1 MRLLLAA
8 FLDRKMFVWG
18 YHACLSAY
26 MTVTKHH
33 HVSIFGLG
41 YVGAVT
47 AGCLAELGHHI
58 IGADVQQAKVD
69 TFKAGRSPI
78 VEPELESLLQNA
90 KRDGLLDATTDA
102 AEAVNAS
109 QISIVCVGTPSQAA
123 GRLNLDFVRKVRAQ
137 IAAAIREKK
146 EQHKLLLRS
155 TMLPGSTRKLV
166 DENFSDL
173 VTSGLLSVYYCP
185 EFLREG
191 TAVRDFREPSL
202 AAVGTH
208 DGKAPATNEALDL
221 LGPNAQILE
230 WEGAELLKYSC
241 NYFHALKV
249 GFANEIGRMAKHLGI
264 DGARVMDVVCR
275 DERLNISRYYLRPGN
290 PFGGSCLP
298 KDVNALSGLA
308 RIEGVNL
315 PLLDH
320 VIASNQ
326 AHLDALLEQI
336 TSKDVRRVGLLGL
349 AFKADTDDM
358 RGSAI
363 VSIAEILLGRGYQLR
378 IFDPSINLTRLIGA
392 NEAEIQRRMP
402 HLAQL
407 LCSSAEEVVR
417 ESEVIVAS
425 QKCVDVES
433 LRTVAWAGKRV
444 IDVNG
449 WPELKTLPWGY
460 EGICW

>member
-1 MRLLLAA
+1 M
-8 FLDRKMFVWG
+8 LDWWMP
-18 YHACLSAY
+18 SA
-26 MTVTKHH
+26 HSH

-47 AGCLAELGHHI
+47 AGCLAEQGNSI

-69 TFKAGRSPI
+69 AFKSGISPI
-78 VEPELESLLQNA
+78 IEPELEGLLQTA
-90 KRDGLLDATTDA
+90 KREGRLDATTDA
-102 AEAVNAS
+102 TAAVKAS
-109 QISIVCVGTPSQAA
+109 QISIICVGTPSQAA
-123 GRLNLDFVRKVRAQ
+123 GRLNLDFVRKVSAQ
-137 IAAAIREKK
+137 IAAAIREKN
-146 EQHKLLLRS
+146 QPHTILFRS
-155 TMLPGSTRKLV
+155 TMLPGSTRAIVGVFLA
-166 DENFSDL
+166 DL
-173 VTSGLLSVYYCP
+173 IKSGLLHVYYCP

-191 TAVRDFREPSL
+191 TAVRDFRDPSL
-202 AAVGTH
+202 CVVGTH
-208 DGKAPATNEALDL
+208 DGHAPATTEALDL
-221 LGPNAQILE
+221 LGANAQILE

-249 GFANEIGRMAKHLGI
+249 GFANEIGRMAKHLGV

-275 DERLNISRYYLRPGN
+275 DERLNISRYYMRPGN

-298 KDVNALSGLA
+298 KDVNALCGLA

-326 AHLDALLEQI
+326 AHLDALLDQI
-336 TSKDVRRVGLLGL
+336 ARKDVRRVGLLGL
-349 AFKADTDDM
+349 AFKVDTDDM
-358 RGSAI
+358 RGSAM
-363 VSIAEILLGRGYQLR
+363 VSIAETLLGRGYQLR

-407 LCSSAEEVVR
+407 LCDSAEEVVR
-417 ESEVIVAS
+417 ESDVIIAS
-425 QKCVDVES
+425 QKCVEVES
-433 LRTVAWAGKRV
+433 LRSVAAVGKQV

-449 WPELKTLPWGY
+449 WLELKALPWSY

>member
-1 MRLLLAA
+1 MLDCRMAA
-8 FLDRKMFVWG
+8 
-18 YHACLSAY
+18 
-26 MTVTKHH
+26 TPTH

-69 TFKAGRSPI
+69 AFRAGVSPI
-78 VEPELESLLQNA
+78 IEPELESLLQSA
-90 KRDGLLDATTDA
+90 KREGRLDATTDA
-102 AEAVNAS
+102 NEAVQAT
-109 QISIVCVGTPSQAA
+109 QVSIVCVGTPSQAA
-123 GRLNLDFVRKVRAQ
+123 GRLNLDFVRKVSAQ
-137 IAAAIREKK
+137 IAAAIRAKGTP
-146 EQHKLLLRS
+146 HTIIFRS
-155 TMLPGSTRKLV
+155 TMLPGSTRAIAGEFFAELI
-166 DENFSDL
+166 E
-173 VTSGLLSVYYCP
+173 SGLLQVYFCP

-191 TAVRDFREPSL
+191 TAVRDFRDPSL
-202 AAVGTH
+202 GVVGTH
-208 DGKAPATNEALDL
+208 DGAAPATSEALEL
-221 LGPNAQILE
+221 LGQNAQILA
-230 WEGAELLKYSC
+230 WEGAELLKYAC

-249 GFANEIGRMAKHLGI
+249 GFANEIGRMAKHLGV

-275 DERLNISRYYLRPGN
+275 DERLNISRYYMRPGN

-315 PLLDH
+315 PLLDS
-320 VIASNQ
+320 VMDSNH
-326 AHLDALLEQI
+326 AHLDALLNQI
-336 TSKDVRRVGLLGL
+336 TSKDARRIGLLGL

-358 RGSAI
+358 RGSSMVA
-363 VSIAEILLGRGYQLR
+363 VAETLLGRGYQLR

-407 LCSSAEEVVR
+407 LCDSAEEVVR

-433 LRTVAWAGKRV
+433 LRDVAGAGKSV

-449 WPELKTLPWGY
+449 WPELKTLAWSY
-460 EGICW
+460 EGVCW

>member
-1 MRLLLAA
+1 
-8 FLDRKMFVWG
+8 
-18 YHACLSAY
+18 
-26 MTVTKHH
+26 MTASRTPH

-58 IGADVQQAKVD
+58 IGVDVQQAKVD
-69 TFKAGRSPI
+69 AFKSGISPI
-78 VEPELESLLQNA
+78 IEPELEILLQSA
-90 KRDGLLDATTDA
+90 KREGRLDATTDA
-102 AEAVNAS
+102 SEAVRRT
-109 QISIVCVGTPSQAA
+109 QVSIVCVGTPSQAA
-123 GRLNLDFVRKVRAQ
+123 GRLNLDFVRNVCTQ

-146 EQHKLLLRS
+146 MPHTLLLRS
-155 TMLPGSTRKLV
+155 TMLPGSTRNLIG
-166 DENFSDL
+166 ENFADL
-173 VTSGLLSVYYCP
+173 IEKGLLHVYYCP

-191 TAVRDFREPSL
+191 TAVRDFRDPSL
-202 AAVGTH
+202 CVVGTH
-208 DGKAPATNEALDL
+208 NGSTPATAEALDL
-221 LGPNAQILE
+221 LGQHAQILV

-249 GFANEIGRMAKHLGI
+249 GFANEIGRMAKHLGV
-264 DGARVMDVVCR
+264 DGARVMEVLCR
-275 DERLNISRYYLRPGN
+275 DDRLNISRYYLRPGN

-298 KDVNALSGLA
+298 KDVSALCGLA

-320 VIASNQ
+320 VMDSNH
-326 AHLDALLEQI
+326 AHLESLLNLI
-336 TSKDVRRVGLLGL
+336 AAKGLRRVGLLGL

-358 RGSAI
+358 RGSAM
-363 VSIAEILLGRGYQLR
+363 VSIAETLLGRGYQIR

-407 LCSSAEEVVR
+407 LCDSAEEVVR
-417 ESEVIVAS
+417 ESEVIIAS
-425 QKCVDVES
+425 QKCVEVES
-433 LRTVAWAGKRV
+433 LRGIATQGKHI

-449 WPELKTLPWGY
+449 WPELKVLSWSY
-460 EGICW
+460 EGVCW